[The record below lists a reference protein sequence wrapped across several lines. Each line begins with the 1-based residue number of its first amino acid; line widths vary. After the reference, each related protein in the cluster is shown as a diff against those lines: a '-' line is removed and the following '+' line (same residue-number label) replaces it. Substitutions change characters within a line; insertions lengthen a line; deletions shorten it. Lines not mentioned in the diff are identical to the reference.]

1 MNVIPTHPDADSY
14 TTLAF
19 ADDYLSMKDEEKTWS
34 NLSNTQKERYLVRA
48 SRQLDMLPISSL
60 PLYYEAINF
69 RRKQGLKFPL
79 LHDRTYQVPATS
91 LGARTM
97 VSSQLAGLQH
107 MPTGYFDKGAL
118 VIIEGTGRGSIYQ
131 IATFNGETG
140 TVTVTVDFTA
150 IDLTSR
156 IVLVEQIHEDVQR
169 AVCEQALYLITYQ
182 ENPLVSKGISSV
194 KVDDVSETYVMPFG
208 SSINGVSYS
217 IEALGYI
224 EPFISTT
231 SRMQT

>member
-14 TTLAF
+14 TTVAF
-19 ADDYLSMKDEEKTWS
+19 ADDYLSMKDGEKAWS
-34 NLSNTQKERYLVRA
+34 NLSNDEKERYLVRA

-60 PLYYEAINF
+60 PLYYEAANF

-79 LHDRTYQVPATS
+79 LHDRKYQVPASSFGTN
-91 LGARTM
+91 TV
-97 VSSQLAGLQH
+97 VSSQLSGLQH
-107 MPTGYFDKGAL
+107 MPTGFFDDGAL
-118 VIIEGTGRGSIYQ
+118 IIIEGTGRGSIYH
-131 IATFNGETG
+131 IDTFNGETG
-140 TVTVTVDFTA
+140 TVTTKTNFVAVDE
-150 IDLTSR
+150 TSR
-156 IVLVEQIHEDVQR
+156 ITLVQDIHDNVKR